1 MKNEDIIVVLEDLL
15 AGAEQEAGTAK
26 TKRWRRIHWHSV
38 EALRAAIDKL
48 STHPEPQPNES
59 QGDEWVS
66 VKNRLPEW
74 NTHCLVAYKNETTD
88 CYKVCEIQYGDPWK
102 NGFGLKGVT
111 HWRPLPEPPE
121 EERNE

>member
-66 VKNRLPEW
+66 VKNNEFCERCMGYGPYVDHIGMTDFVELCQQACPIGYT
-74 NTHCLVAYKNETTD
+74 NTVN
-88 CYKVCEIQYGDPWK
+88 I
-102 NGFGLKGVT
+102 
-111 HWRPLPEPPE
+111 
-121 EERNE
+121 